1 MTENNLSINKN
12 IINKENE
19 SDLEDDKFNET
30 NKIYNSSDRNNSISE
45 EINEDDNSDEESC
58 ISENEMINEYRK
70 PKIYVR
76 LLKEEKNLK
85 YKNIINSLTKNKKYS
100 KKHALDDDEEIDEI
114 LKMIDIT
121 KKKKLNI
128 QNK

>member
-1 MTENNLSINKN
+1 MAENNLSINKN

-121 KKKKLNI
+121 KKKKI
-128 QNK
+128 KYPK

>member
-19 SDLEDDKFNET
+19 SDLEDVKFNET

-114 LKMIDIT
+114 LKMVDIT
-121 KKKKLNI
+121 KKKLNI

>member
-19 SDLEDDKFNET
+19 SDLEDVKFNET

>member
-19 SDLEDDKFNET
+19 SDLEDVKFNET

-121 KKKKLNI
+121 KKKKI
-128 QNK
+128 KYPK

>member
-1 MTENNLSINKN
+1 LTENNLSINKN

-19 SDLEDDKFNET
+19 SDLEDVKFNET

-121 KKKKLNI
+121 KKKKI
-128 QNK
+128 KYPK

>member
-1 MTENNLSINKN
+1 M
-12 IINKENE
+12 
-19 SDLEDDKFNET
+19 
-30 NKIYNSSDRNNSISE
+30 
-45 EINEDDNSDEESC
+45 
-58 ISENEMINEYRK
+58 
-70 PKIYVR
+70 IYVR

>member
-114 LKMIDIT
+114 LKMVDIT
-121 KKKKLNI
+121 KKKLNI
-128 QNK
+128 KNK

>member
-121 KKKKLNI
+121 KKKKI
-128 QNK
+128 KYPK

>member
-1 MTENNLSINKN
+1 LTENNLSINKN

>member
-12 IINKENE
+12 IINEENE
-19 SDLEDDKFNET
+19 SDLEDVKFNET

-121 KKKKLNI
+121 KKKKI
-128 QNK
+128 KYPK

>member
-30 NKIYNSSDRNNSISE
+30 NKIYNSSDSNNSISE

-58 ISENEMINEYRK
+58 VSENEMINEYRK

-121 KKKKLNI
+121 KKKKI
-128 QNK
+128 KYPK

>member
-114 LKMIDIT
+114 LKMVDIT
-121 KKKKLNI
+121 KKKLNI

>member
-30 NKIYNSSDRNNSISE
+30 NKIYNSSDRNNYISE

>member
-114 LKMIDIT
+114 LKMIVIT
-121 KKKKLNI
+121 KKKN
-128 QNK
+128 

>member
-1 MTENNLSINKN
+1 
-12 IINKENE
+12 
-19 SDLEDDKFNET
+19 
-30 NKIYNSSDRNNSISE
+30 
-45 EINEDDNSDEESC
+45 
-58 ISENEMINEYRK
+58 MINEYRK

-121 KKKKLNI
+121 KKKKI
-128 QNK
+128 KYPK

>member
-121 KKKKLNI
+121 KKKN
-128 QNK
+128 

>member
-30 NKIYNSSDRNNSISE
+30 NKIYNSSDRNNYISE

-121 KKKKLNI
+121 KKKKI
-128 QNK
+128 KYPK